1 MAVCQKI
8 ISANSQ
14 PSGGR
19 GIVSIAGARGLY
31 NTNTLF
37 VDIATKNI
45 VSPFPPYEAS
55 QLDQTVSVIN
65 NKLDTRFD
73 DVEYYTIGTTTI
85 VGA

>member
-8 ISANSQ
+8 ITANSQ

-19 GIVSIAGARGLY
+19 GIVSIAGAKGLY

-37 VDIATKNI
+37 TDISTKNI
-45 VSPFPPYEAS
+45 VSPFPPYQAS

-73 DVEYYTIGTTTI
+73 DVAYYFGVDGG
-85 VGA
+85 VG